1 MSKISKFV
9 MFCAV
14 FVCLACFM
22 ADSEVFA
29 EEMEDPIITVEAV
42 VVEVQLDAL
51 YDSPA
56 GSLSENSAPVSLTE
70 ILACLLDGTGTIKGQ
85 SKVATVSGES
95 ANATSQEKQFIPIEK
110 LVRNQDSEYN
120 IVEYHWTIKSIQ
132 FNVIAH
138 SDNNK
143 EIKLEYSFNY
153 QAPESNLNFEKS
165 VVSETSYDWQN
176 IVTLE
181 VNKPAIVAS
190 TQLTNKVAF
199 KILCSKIQ
207 NEQGWK
213 IIAD

>member
-1 MSKISKFV
+1 MSKISKSV

-14 FVCLACFM
+14 FAFLICLM
-22 ADSEVFA
+22 AGSEVKA
-29 EEMEDPIITVEAV
+29 EEMEEPMVAIEAV

-56 GSLSENSAPVSLTE
+56 GPLNENSSTISMTQ
-70 ILACLLDGTGTIKGQ
+70 ILASLLEGTGTIKGQ
-85 SKVATVSGES
+85 SIVVTVNGES
-95 ANATSQEKQFIPIEK
+95 AKAMSSEKLFIPTEK

-143 EIKLEYSFNY
+143 EIKLEFSFNY
-153 QAPESNLNFEKS
+153 QAPESNLGFEKS
-165 VVSETSYDWQN
+165 VSSETSYDWQN
-176 IVTLE
+176 SVTLE
-181 VNKPAIVAS
+181 VNKPTIVAS
-190 TQLTNKVAF
+190 SQLTNKVAF
-199 KILCSKIQ
+199 LIICSKIQ
-207 NEQGWK
+207 TEQGWK